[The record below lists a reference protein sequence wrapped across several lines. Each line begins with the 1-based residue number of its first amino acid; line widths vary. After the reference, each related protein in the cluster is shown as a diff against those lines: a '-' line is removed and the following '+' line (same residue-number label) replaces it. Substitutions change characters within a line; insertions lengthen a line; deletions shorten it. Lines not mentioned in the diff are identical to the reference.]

1 MRKII
6 WRSAIVLG
14 VIWGA
19 WWVVWE
25 PLGLEQHFRAK
36 RAAENDQIVIEQYAF
51 SPGKCN
57 FLYPCDR
64 YRSFGALVDMFD
76 SDIMN
81 QYVPEETYGQT
92 WALENLSTGK
102 MLLFDNDSLEAAGIE
117 PGTVLRVVRLDK
129 GERN

>member
-6 WRSAIVLG
+6 WRSAIVVG
-14 VIWGA
+14 VLWGA

-25 PLGLEQHFRAK
+25 PMGLEQYFRAK
-36 RAAENDQIVIEQYAF
+36 RAAENNQILVIQHAF

-57 FLYPCDR
+57 FLYPLDR
-64 YRSFGALVDMFD
+64 NKSFGELIDKFESHV
-76 SDIMN
+76 MN

-92 WALENLSTGK
+92 WALENSSTRK
-102 MLLFDNDSLEAAGIE
+102 MIRFDDDSLQEAGIE
-117 PGTVLRVVRLDK
+117 PGAVLRVLRLEE